1 MAQVKQFEV
10 GKVYKMNSACDSDC
24 WWYYVV
30 VSRTQFTVLLVQ
42 IDRYGNSIRGKEI
55 KRCRINKKETEYFGY
70 ESVSPLGKYSMSP
83 VLSADNEYKIK

>member
-10 GKVYKMNSACDSDC
+10 GKTYKMNSACDSDC
-24 WWYYVV
+24 WWYYKVMD
-30 VSRTQFTVLLVQ
+30 RTESTVLLVQ
-42 IDRYGNSIRGKEI
+42 VRKDGTMTIHT
-55 KRCRINKKETEYFGY
+55 KRCRINKKETERFGY

>member
-10 GKVYKMNSACDSDC
+10 GKMYKMNSACDSDC
-24 WWYYVV
+24 WWYYKVMD
-30 VSRTQFTVLLVQ
+30 RTASTVLLVQ
-42 IDRYGNSIRGKEI
+42 VRKDGTMTIHT
-55 KRCRINKKETEYFGY
+55 KRCRINKKETERFGY